1 MKLKLL
7 IILLFPLLCFGQSQK
22 QLIKYADENASLGDF
37 YGASIYYKQAL
48 RLDSSNIHLLY
59 KYAESLR
66 KYNNYDLAS
75 YYYNKIIE
83 KDKAGRIFK
92 DAWFWL
98 ASMQKYNGDYQASMK
113 SWKKVKSIYKKNK
126 KGYEALKA
134 RQEMMSCG
142 FAMRFKSD
150 LTDACVVTHLDS
162 NINTTNSEFSAFTY
176 SNDLFFSSLRDTA
189 MGAELN
195 IDHPNDY
202 KIKIFSPTKKDS
214 TVYGSIDSTI
224 NSQLFHNANGCFNSD
239 ETKFYFTRCDTLN
252 HCEIYVSKYGNG
264 KWSKPKVLP
273 AKVNQKGTNTTQP
286 HVTMIE
292 DKEYLFF
299 SSNRS
304 GGQGGLDIW
313 HCEVLDGDTYSKPV
327 NAGKTV
333 NTLDPDIC
341 PYYDPK
347 EGVLY
352 FSSTWHKGFGG
363 FDIFKVK
370 GKPGKFYEP
379 ENMMIPVNS
388 SWNDFYYTI
397 NKSGTEGFLTS
408 NRIGAFYKKGP
419 TCCNDIWKV
428 NFEKEEMEELQII
441 ETLDDLNKYL
451 PVTLYFHND
460 RPGPRS
466 LDTIVPIS
474 YMVAFDRYKD
484 LQPKYR
490 DEYSKGLKD
499 NKEME
504 ARLDIDDFF
513 KHYVDKG
520 VSDLAL
526 FTRLLLQ
533 ELGKGEKIEVVVKGF
548 ASPLAK
554 TEYNV
559 NLTKRRISSLV
570 NYLREYNNG
579 TFIPYLDKNAKN
591 GAELT
596 FQKIPFGEY
605 TANASI
611 SDDYYDQRNSIYNRS
626 AALERKI
633 EIQTVRQANPKDS
646 IYAEVNINMS
656 THDFG
661 KLKRGQIVKY
671 TFDIKNTGN
680 KNLTIQKVIAACG
693 CSTISFTEESIK
705 PGGIGHV
712 NVTLDT
718 KGLNGKQVKSIT
730 IIADA
735 FPTTKR
741 LVLTAEVFE

>member
-1 MKLKLL
+1 M
-7 IILLFPLLCFGQSQK
+7 
-22 QLIKYADENASLGDF
+22 
-37 YGASIYYKQAL
+37 
-48 RLDSSNIHLLY
+48 
-59 KYAESLR
+59 
-66 KYNNYDLAS
+66 
-75 YYYNKIIE
+75 
-83 KDKAGRIFK
+83 
-92 DAWFWL
+92 
-98 ASMQKYNGDYQASMK
+98 
-113 SWKKVKSIYKKNK
+113 
-126 KGYEALKA
+126 
-134 RQEMMSCG
+134 
-142 FAMRFKSD
+142 
-150 LTDACVVTHLDS
+150 
-162 NINTTNSEFSAFTY
+162 
-176 SNDLFFSSLRDTA
+176 
-189 MGAELN
+189 
-195 IDHPNDY
+195 
-202 KIKIFSPTKKDS
+202 
-214 TVYGSIDSTI
+214 
-224 NSQLFHNANGCFNSD
+224 
-239 ETKFYFTRCDTLN
+239 
-252 HCEIYVSKYGNG
+252 
-264 KWSKPKVLP
+264 LP
-273 AKVNQKGTNTTQP
+273 AKVNEKGTNTTQP

-299 SSNRS
+299 SSNRV

-370 GKPGKFYEP
+370 GKPGKFHEP
-379 ENMMIPVNS
+379 ENMMQPINS
-388 SWNDFYYTI
+388 SWNDFYYTV
-397 NKSGTEGFLTS
+397 NKEGTEGFFTS
-408 NRIGAFYKKGP
+408 NRLGSFFKKGP

-428 NFEKEEMEELQII
+428 NFDKEGIEELQII

-474 YMVAFDRYKD
+474 YMVAFDRYKE

-490 DEYSKGLKD
+490 NEYSKGLKD

-520 VSDLAL
+520 VSDLEL
-526 FTRLLLQ
+526 FTRLLLE

-570 NYLREYNNG
+570 NYLREYENG
-579 TFIPYLDKNAKN
+579 TFIPYLDKNAEN

-646 IYAEVNINMS
+646 VYAEININMS

-661 KLKRGQIVKY
+661 KLKQGQIVEY
-671 TFDIKNTGN
+671 TFDVKNTGN
-680 KNLTIQKVIAACG
+680 KGLSIKKVIAACG
-693 CSTISFTEESIK
+693 CSTISFTQEIIK
-705 PGGIGHV
+705 PGETGHV
-712 NVTLDT
+712 NVSLDT
-718 KGLNGKQVKSIT
+718 SNLSGKQVKSIT